1 MTAGSWSQRRPLLA
15 YFGLTYVISWGCIA
29 LVLGATGF
37 DLARLRPVDTG
48 LIFVSMLLGPSVSG
62 LVMTARLEG
71 RAGLRRLWL
80 SLARWEV
87 GARWYAL
94 ALLLMPVLLLAVLLP
109 LAAFLDP
116 AFAPGFKWQLLVIG
130 LVAGSFEELG
140 WTGFATPRL
149 LARQR
154 PFMAGL
160 SLGLGWALW
169 HVLVDFRQNFSS
181 MSPVWLL
188 EFAVF
193 YLAAL
198 TAYRVLMTW
207 VYSNTQSLPLAM
219 LMHASYTGWLVVL
232 YPATSFEQGLVWQT
246 ALAVVLWLAV
256 AVVMLWFEHRE
267 PPRASLPGH
276 CCLSA
281 GAQTAESLSPSLTGY
296 ATSLHG
302 RTVFRRLP

>member
-1 MTAGSWSQRRPLLA
+1 MTPESWPQRHALLT
-15 YFGLTYVISWGCIA
+15 YLGLTYVISWGCIA
-29 LVLGATGF
+29 MVLGATGF
-37 DLARLRPVDTG
+37 DLANLRPLDTG

-62 LVMTARLEG
+62 LAMTARLEG
-71 RAGLRRLWL
+71 RGGLRRLWS
-80 SLARWEV
+80 SLARWRV

-109 LAAFLDP
+109 LAVLLDP
-116 AFAPGFKWQLLVIG
+116 AFAPGFKWQLFVIG

-154 PFMAGL
+154 LFMAGL
-160 SLGLGWALW
+160 SLGLAWALW
-169 HVLVDFRQNFSS
+169 HVLVDFRQNFST
-181 MSPVWLL
+181 MSVAWLL

-207 VYSNTQSLPLAM
+207 VYSNTHSLPLAM
-219 LMHASYTGWLVVL
+219 LMHASYTGWLVAL

-246 ALAVVLWLAV
+246 GLAVALWLAV
-256 AVVMLWFEHRE
+256 AVVMLRFEHGE
-267 PPRASLPGH
+267 APRASQMPRNVGGQGPPDETALPG
-276 CCLSA
+276 
-281 GAQTAESLSPSLTGY
+281 
-296 ATSLHG
+296 
-302 RTVFRRLP
+302 R